1 MDASEPALQALAR
14 LPLTLHVYEKPM
26 HFPFIVL
33 KCLLVPLI
41 IGCAFQR
48 QYTMA
53 ILPQDGN
60 IEW

>member
-1 MDASEPALQALAR
+1 
-14 LPLTLHVYEKPM
+14 M